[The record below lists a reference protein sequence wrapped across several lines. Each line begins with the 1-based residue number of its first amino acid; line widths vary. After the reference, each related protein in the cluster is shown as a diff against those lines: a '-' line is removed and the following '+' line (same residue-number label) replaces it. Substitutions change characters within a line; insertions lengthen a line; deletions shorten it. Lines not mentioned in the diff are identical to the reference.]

1 MTHSSCE
8 KIIQKLCL
16 LVLLTMPA
24 FVNGPVL
31 AQEGEDEDEDSLL
44 EEVIVTASRLRQTG
58 FEAPTPVT
66 VLSAEDMLVR
76 GTTNVAD
83 IINEV
88 PAFTPTLTPQSTV
101 LSSRQN
107 GVNGL
112 DLRGLG
118 MNRNLI
124 LVNGR
129 RHVPFDEFGI
139 VDINAIPSIAVE
151 RVDIVTG
158 GASAA
163 WGSDAVSGVVN
174 IIYDK
179 DLDGAKFE
187 AQYGE
192 SAEGDAE
199 NRRLS
204 GAFGSYFSDD
214 RGHFMIAA
222 DYFKND
228 GIPEAKVRDW
238 VRKHPGVLVNPLDA
252 GPNDGI
258 PQFIIRNDA
267 TLFLASP
274 NGVTL
279 PLGLPTDNLEFLPD
293 GTVIPRA
300 LGIPGGNLM
309 QGGSG
314 SFLPDRDALDI
325 PVERQSIL
333 GTLDYQFTDHVR
345 FFSEA
350 SYTKSET
357 SGQIVDAFMFGETIF
372 SGNPYLP
379 ASVQQTMNVTGV
391 PFLVLFRTFEEFPP
405 IGSVNENENKR
416 IVLGLDGEFADNWWW
431 ETYYQYGKAEFSND
445 QPNNLLPANLSM
457 AANAVVDPLTSEI
470 VCAANAGGANGAPG
484 CVPINLFGKG
494 SPSQAAIDYITATGM
509 ALTKLKQQVV
519 AASIGGEIFEGWA
532 GPVAATFGAE
542 YRDESLDRTVDDN
555 NDNFKFLITNA
566 QPLSGDID
574 VKELFTEFLVPL
586 VSGDQELNF
595 NAAVRWAD
603 YSTVGSTVSW
613 KGGLV
618 YQPTASWMFRGSVS
632 QDIRAPSIG
641 EIFLETLLLF
651 DDVTN
656 PFTGGQDF
664 IQVFN
669 TGNENLT
676 EEEAITS
683 TVGVVWS
690 PTQVDFQISVDWYNI
705 DLEDG
710 IGSISNQDIVDR
722 CAAGAQEFC
731 ALIDFAPDESI
742 TSLTNT
748 LLNLG
753 TFEVEGLDFAANYRL
768 PVRKGT
774 FGLNFLGSYLIKKE
788 VAPQGAEPEDVVGE
802 LRFNSNVNFGLPEW
816 KAKLGASYD
825 QESWGFYGQVR
836 YISSGKYN
844 PNWGPEE
851 LSPEDNNV
859 GAEYY
864 FDLSAYYRFGL
875 GNLDNLELYGGV
887 SNLFDRDPP
896 VVPVDFI
903 SNIATN
909 PTHYDVI
916 GRRYYTGI
924 RLAF

>member
-1 MTHSSCE
+1 MTHSTLD
-8 KIIQKLCL
+8 KPVRTLCVFTL
-16 LVLLTMPA
+16 LNMLSLIS
-24 FVNGPVL
+24 GPVL
-31 AQEGEDEDEDSLL
+31 AQEDEDSLL
-44 EEVIVTASRLRQTG
+44 EEVTVTASRLKETG

-66 VLSAEDMLVR
+66 VLGAEDMQVR
-76 GTTNVAD
+76 GITNVAD

-101 LSSRQN
+101 LSTRQN

-139 VDINAIPSIAVE
+139 VDINAIPSIVVKRVE
-151 RVDIVTG
+151 IVTG

-163 WGSDAVSGVVN
+163 WGSDAISGVVN
-174 IIYDK
+174 IIYDN
-179 DLDGAKFE
+179 DLEGAKIE

-192 SAEGDAE
+192 SDAGDAE
-199 NRRLS
+199 NGRIS
-204 GAFGSYFSDD
+204 AAYGSHFSDD
-214 RGHFMIAA
+214 RGHFMIAV
-222 DYFKND
+222 DYFDNN
-228 GIPEAKVRDW
+228 GIPEGKVRNW
-238 VRKHPGVLVNPLDA
+238 VRKHPGVLVNPLDT

-258 PQFIIRNDA
+258 PHFVIRNDA

-314 SFLPDRDALDI
+314 SFLSDRNALDI
-325 PVERQSIL
+325 PLERQSIL
-333 GTLDYQFTDHVR
+333 GTLDYQFTDQVR

-350 SYTKSET
+350 SYTKSES
-357 SGQIVDAFMFGETIF
+357 SGAVVDAFMFGGTIF

-379 ASVQQTMNVTGV
+379 ASVQDTMNITHV

-405 IGSVNENENKR
+405 ITSVSKNENKR
-416 IVLGLDGEFADNWWW
+416 VVVGLDGEFGNGWWW

-445 QPNNLLPANLSM
+445 QPYNELPANLAF
-457 AANAVVDPLTSEI
+457 AANAVVDPLSGEI

-509 ALTKLKQQVV
+509 SLTNLKQQV
-519 AASIGGEIFEGWA
+519 ASASIGGEIAKGWA
-532 GPVAATFGAE
+532 GPISAAFGAE
-542 YRDESLDRTVDDN
+542 FRKESLDRAVDDDS
-555 NDNFKFLITNA
+555 DNFRFLITNA
-566 QPLSGDID
+566 QPLSGDFD

-586 VSGDQELNF
+586 IAGDQKLDF

-618 YQPTASWMFRGSVS
+618 FQPIDSLMFRGSVS

-641 EIFLETLLLF
+641 ETFLETLLLF
-651 DDVTN
+651 DDVSN
-656 PFTGGQDF
+656 PGTGGQDF

-676 EEEAITS
+676 EEKAITK
-683 TVGVVWS
+683 TFGVVWS
-690 PTQVDFQISVDWYNI
+690 PTQADFQISVDWYNI

-722 CAAGAQEFC
+722 CAAGAAEFC
-731 ALIDFAPDESI
+731 GLIEFAPDGTI
-742 TSLTNT
+742 INITNT

-753 TFEVEGLDFAANYRL
+753 TLEVEGLDFAANYRL
-768 PVRKGT
+768 PMGKGS
-774 FGLNFLGSYLIKKE
+774 FGFNFLGSYVIKKE
-788 VAPQGAEPEDVVGE
+788 VAPQGAEPRNVVGE
-802 LRFNSNVNFGLPEW
+802 MRFNSNVNFGLPEW
-816 KAKLGASYD
+816 KARLGASYD
-825 QESWGFYGQVR
+825 QGPWGVYGQVR
-836 YISSGKYN
+836 YISSGKYDQS
-844 PNWGPEE
+844 WGPEQ
-851 LSPEDNNV
+851 LSPEDNSI
-859 GAEYY
+859 GAQYY
-864 FDLSAYYRFGL
+864 FDLSAYYRFEL
-875 GNLDNLELYGGV
+875 GSVKNLELYGGV

-903 SNIATN
+903 SNLATN

-916 GRRYYTGI
+916 GRRYYIGI

>member
-1 MTHSSCE
+1 MTHSTRN
-8 KIIQKLCL
+8 KLIQTLCILTL
-16 LVLLTMPA
+16 LALLGL
-24 FVNGPVL
+24 VNGPVL
-31 AQEGEDEDEDSLL
+31 AQEDEDSLL
-44 EEVIVTASRLRQTG
+44 EEVTVTASRLRQSG
-58 FEAPTPVT
+58 FDAPTPVT
-66 VLSAEDMLVR
+66 VLGVEDMQVR

-101 LSSRQN
+101 LNSRQN

-118 MNRNLI
+118 PNRNLI

-139 VDINAIPSIAVE
+139 VDINAIPSIAVKRIE
-151 RVDIVTG
+151 IVTG

-174 IIYDK
+174 IIYDT
-179 DLDGAKFE
+179 DLEGGKIE

-192 SAEGDAE
+192 SDAGDAE
-199 NRRLS
+199 NARIS
-204 GAFGSYFSDD
+204 GAFGNHFSDD
-214 RGHFMIAA
+214 RGHFMVAFE
-222 DYFKND
+222 YFDND

-238 VRKHPGVLVNPLDA
+238 VRKHPGLLVNPLDT

-258 PQFIIRNDA
+258 PQFVIRNDA

-293 GTVIPRA
+293 GTAIPRA

-357 SGQIVDAFMFGETIF
+357 RGQIVDAFMFGGTIF

-379 ASVQQTMNVTGV
+379 ASVQETMDVTGV

-405 IGSVNENENKR
+405 ISSVNENENKR
-416 IVLGLDGEFADNWWW
+416 VVIGLDGEFGNNWWW
-431 ETYYQYGKAEFSND
+431 ETYYQYGRAKFSND
-445 QPNNLLPANLSM
+445 QANNLLTANLAN
-457 AANAVVDPLTSEI
+457 AANAVVDPVSGEI
-470 VCAANAGGANGAPG
+470 VCAANAGGAGGAPG

-509 ALTKLKQQVV
+509 ALTTLKQQVV
-519 AASIGGEIFEGWA
+519 SATIGGDIFEGWA
-532 GPVAATFGAE
+532 GPISAAFGAE
-542 YRDESLDRTVDDN
+542 FRDESLDRTVDDN
-555 NDNFKFLITNA
+555 NDNFRFLITNA

-574 VKELFTEFLVPL
+574 IKELFTEVLVPL
-586 VSGDQELNF
+586 ISGKQELNF
-595 NAAVRWAD
+595 NGAVRWAD

-641 EIFLETLLLF
+641 ETFLETLLLF

-669 TGNENLT
+669 TGNENLK
-676 EEEAITS
+676 EEEAITT

-690 PTQVDFQISVDWYNI
+690 PTQADLQFSVDWYNI

-710 IGSISNQDIVDR
+710 IGSISNQEIVNR

-731 ALIDFAPDESI
+731 ELIDFAPNGSI

-753 TFEVEGLDFAANYRL
+753 TFEVEGVDIAASYRVPL
-768 PVRKGT
+768 GSGS
-774 FGLNFLGSYLIKKE
+774 FGFNLLGSYLIKKDI
-788 VAPQGAEPEDVVGE
+788 APQGADPVDVVGE
-802 LRFNSNVNFGLPEW
+802 LSVLSGFGTPEW
-816 KAKLGASYD
+816 KTRLGASYD
-825 QESWGFYGQVR
+825 QGPWGLYGQVR
-836 YISSGKYN
+836 YISSGKYD
-844 PNWGPEE
+844 PNWGPEQ
-851 LSPEDNNV
+851 LSPEDNSI
-859 GAEYY
+859 GAQYY
-864 FDLSAYYRFGL
+864 FDLSAYYRFGM
-875 GNLDNLELYGGV
+875 GSLDKLELYGGV
-887 SNLFDRDPP
+887 SNLFDRNPP

-916 GRRYYTGI
+916 GRRYYAGI

>member
-1 MTHSSCE
+1 MTHSTRN
-8 KIIQKLCL
+8 KLIQTLCILTL
-16 LVLLTMPA
+16 LALLGL
-24 FVNGPVL
+24 VNGPVL
-31 AQEGEDEDEDSLL
+31 AQEDEDSLL
-44 EEVIVTASRLRQTG
+44 EEVTVTASRLRQSG
-58 FEAPTPVT
+58 FDAPTPVT
-66 VLSAEDMLVR
+66 VLGVEDMQVR

-101 LSSRQN
+101 LNSRQN

-118 MNRNLI
+118 PNRNLI

-139 VDINAIPSIAVE
+139 VDINAIPSIAVKRIE
-151 RVDIVTG
+151 IVTG

-174 IIYDK
+174 IIYDT
-179 DLDGAKFE
+179 DLEGGKIE

-192 SAEGDAE
+192 SDAGDAE
-199 NRRLS
+199 NARIS
-204 GAFGSYFSDD
+204 GAFGNHFSDD
-214 RGHFMIAA
+214 RGHFMVAFE
-222 DYFKND
+222 YFDND

-238 VRKHPGVLVNPLDA
+238 VRKHPGLLVNPLDT

-258 PQFIIRNDA
+258 PQFVIRNDA

-293 GTVIPRA
+293 GTAIPRA

-357 SGQIVDAFMFGETIF
+357 RGQIVDAFMFGGTIF

-379 ASVQQTMNVTGV
+379 ASVQETMDVTGV

-405 IGSVNENENKR
+405 ISSVNENENKR
-416 IVLGLDGEFADNWWW
+416 VVIGLDGEFGNNWWW
-431 ETYYQYGKAEFSND
+431 ETYYQYGRAKFSND
-445 QPNNLLPANLSM
+445 QANNLLTANLAN
-457 AANAVVDPLTSEI
+457 AANAVVDPVSGEI
-470 VCAANAGGANGAPG
+470 VCAANAGGAGGAPG

-509 ALTKLKQQVV
+509 ALTTLKQQVV
-519 AASIGGEIFEGWA
+519 SATIGGDIFEGWA
-532 GPVAATFGAE
+532 GPISAAFGAE
-542 YRDESLDRTVDDN
+542 FRDESLDRTVDDN
-555 NDNFKFLITNA
+555 NDNFRFLITNA

-574 VKELFTEFLVPL
+574 IKELFTEVLVPL
-586 VSGDQELNF
+586 ISGKQELNF
-595 NAAVRWAD
+595 NGAVRWAD

-641 EIFLETLLLF
+641 ETFLETLLLF

-669 TGNENLT
+669 TGNENLK
-676 EEEAITS
+676 EEEAITT

-690 PTQVDFQISVDWYNI
+690 PTQADLQFSVDWYNI

-710 IGSISNQDIVDR
+710 IGSISNQEIVNR

-731 ALIDFAPDESI
+731 ELIDFAPNGSI

-753 TFEVEGLDFAANYRL
+753 TFEVEGVDIAASYRVPL
-768 PVRKGT
+768 GSGS
-774 FGLNFLGSYLIKKE
+774 FGFNLLGSYLIKKDI
-788 VAPQGAEPEDVVGE
+788 APQGADPVDVVGE
-802 LRFNSNVNFGLPEW
+802 LSVLSGFGTPEW
-816 KAKLGASYD
+816 KTRLGASYD
-825 QESWGFYGQVR
+825 QGPWGLYGQVR
-836 YISSGKYN
+836 YISSGKYD
-844 PNWGPEE
+844 PNWGPEQ
-851 LSPEDNNV
+851 LSPEDNSI
-859 GAEYY
+859 GAQYY
-864 FDLSAYYRFGL
+864 FDLSAYYRFGM
-875 GNLDNLELYGGV
+875 GSLDKLELYGGV
-887 SNLFDRDPP
+887 SNLFDRNPP

-916 GRRYYTGI
+916 GRRYYMGI

>member
-1 MTHSSCE
+1 MIHSTRN
-8 KIIQKLCL
+8 KLFHSL
-16 LVLLTMPA
+16 FTLASLTTLC
-24 FVNGPVL
+24 FVSGPVL
-31 AQEGEDEDEDSLL
+31 AEEDEDSLL
-44 EEVIVTASRLRQTG
+44 EEVTVTASRLRHSG
-58 FEAPTPVT
+58 YEAPTPVT
-66 VLSAEDMLVR
+66 VLGVEDMQVR

-83 IINEV
+83 LINEV

-101 LSSRQN
+101 INTRQN

-139 VDINAIPSIAVE
+139 VDINAIPSIAIE
-151 RVDIVTG
+151 RVEIVTG

-174 IIYDK
+174 IIYDT
-179 DLDGAKFE
+179 DLEGGKIE

-192 SAEGDAE
+192 SDEGDAK
-199 NRRLS
+199 NGRIS
-204 GAFGSYFSDD
+204 AAYGSHFSDD
-214 RGHFMIAA
+214 RGHFMIAV
-222 DYFKND
+222 DYFDND
-228 GIPEAKVRDW
+228 GIPEARVRDW
-238 VRKHPGVLVNPLDA
+238 VRKHPGVLVNPLDT

-258 PQFIIRNDA
+258 PHFVIRNDA

-314 SFLPDRDALDI
+314 SFLPDRNALDI
-325 PVERQSIL
+325 PLERQSML
-333 GTLDYQFTDHVR
+333 GTLDYQFSDHVR
-345 FFSEA
+345 FFSEV
-350 SYTKSET
+350 SYTKSES
-357 SGQIVDAFMFGETIF
+357 SGAVVDAFAFGLPIF

-379 ASVQQTMNVTGV
+379 ASVQETMNVTGV

-405 IGSVNENENKR
+405 ISSVNENENKR
-416 IVLGLDGEFADNWWW
+416 VVIGLDGEFGDNWWW
-431 ETYYQYGKAEFSND
+431 ETYYQYGKAEFSNN
-445 QPNNLLPANLSM
+445 QANNLLPVNLAL
-457 AANAVVDPLTSEI
+457 AANAVLDPLTGEI
-470 VCAANAGGANGAPG
+470 VCAANAGGTGGAPD

-519 AASIGGEIFEGWA
+519 SASIGGEIFAGWA

-542 YRDESLDRTVDDN
+542 YRDESLNRTVDDN
-555 NDNFKFLITNA
+555 NDNFRFLITNA
-566 QPLSGDID
+566 QPLSGDFD

-586 VSGDQELNF
+586 ISGNQELNF
-595 NAAVRWAD
+595 NGAVRWAD

-618 YQPTASWMFRGSVS
+618 YQPTTSLMFRGSVS

-641 EIFLETLLLF
+641 ETFLETLLLF
-651 DDVTN
+651 DDVDN
-656 PFTGGQDF
+656 PRTGGRDF

-676 EEEAITS
+676 EEEAITK
-683 TVGVVWS
+683 TFGVVWS
-690 PTQVDFQISVDWYNI
+690 PAQADFQISVDWYNI

-710 IGSISNQDIVDR
+710 VGSITNQDIVDR
-722 CAAGAQEFC
+722 CAAGAEEFC
-731 ALIDFAPDESI
+731 ELIEFAPDMTI
-742 TSLTNT
+742 IRITNT

-768 PVRKGT
+768 PVGKGS
-774 FGLNFLGSYLIKKE
+774 FGLKFLGSYLIKKK
-788 VAPQGAEPEDVVGE
+788 VAPQGAEPKDVVGE
-802 LRFNSNVNFGLPEW
+802 LRFNSNANFGSPEW
-816 KAKLGASYD
+816 KARLGASYD
-825 QESWGFYGQVR
+825 QGPWGLHGQVR

-844 PNWGPEE
+844 PNWGPEQ
-851 LSPEDNNV
+851 LSPEDNNI
-859 GAEYY
+859 GAQYY
-864 FDLSAYYRFGL
+864 FDLSAYYRFEFG
-875 GNLDNLELYGGV
+875 GVKNLELYGGV
-887 SNLFDRDPP
+887 SNLFDRNPP

-903 SNIATN
+903 SNLATN

-916 GRRYYTGI
+916 GRRYYAGI

>member
-1 MTHSSCE
+1 MTHS
-8 KIIQKLCL
+8 IRNKLIRSL
-16 LVLLTMPA
+16 FTWASLTMLC

-31 AQEGEDEDEDSLL
+31 AEEDEDSLL
-44 EEVIVTASRLRQTG
+44 EEVTVTASRLRQSG
-58 FEAPTPVT
+58 FDAPTPVT
-66 VLSAEDMLVR
+66 VLGVEDMQVR

-88 PAFTPTLTPQSTV
+88 PAFTPSLTPQSTV
-101 LSSRQN
+101 INTRQN

-139 VDINAIPSIAVE
+139 VDINAIPSIAIE
-151 RVDIVTG
+151 RVEIVTG

-179 DLDGAKFE
+179 DLEGGKIE

-192 SAEGDAE
+192 SDAGDAE
-199 NRRLS
+199 NERIS
-204 GAFGSYFSDD
+204 AAYGSHFSDG
-214 RGHFMIAA
+214 RGHFMVAV
-222 DYFKND
+222 DYFDND

-238 VRKHPGVLVNPLDA
+238 VRKHPGLLVNPLDT

-258 PQFIIRNDA
+258 PQFVIRNDA

-293 GTVIPRA
+293 GTAIPRA

-314 SFLPDRDALDI
+314 SFLPDRNALDI
-325 PVERQSIL
+325 PLKRQSVL
-333 GTLDYQFTDHVR
+333 GTLDYQFTDQAR

-350 SYTKSET
+350 SYTKSES
-357 SGQIVDAFMFGETIF
+357 SGAVVDAFMFGETIF

-379 ASVQQTMNVTGV
+379 ASVQETMDVTGV

-405 IGSVNENENKR
+405 ISSVNENENKR
-416 IVLGLDGEFADNWWW
+416 VVVGLDGEFGNNWWW

-445 QPNNLLPANLSM
+445 QANNLLPANLSM
-457 AANAVVDPLTSEI
+457 AATAVVDPLSGDI

-494 SPSQAAIDYITATGM
+494 SPSQAAIDYITGTSM
-509 ALTKLKQQVV
+509 ALTTLKQQV
-519 AASIGGEIFEGWA
+519 ASATIGGEIFEGWA
-532 GPVAATFGAE
+532 GPITAAFGAE
-542 YRDESLDRTVDDN
+542 FRDESLDRSVDDDS
-555 NDNFKFLITNA
+555 DNFRFLITNA
-566 QPLSGDID
+566 QPLTGDID

-618 YQPTASWMFRGSVS
+618 YQPTDAWMFRGTVS

-651 DDVTN
+651 DD
-656 PFTGGQDF
+656 PG
-664 IQVFN
+664 IQH
-669 TGNENLT
+669 
-676 EEEAITS
+676 
-683 TVGVVWS
+683 
-690 PTQVDFQISVDWYNI
+690 
-705 DLEDG
+705 
-710 IGSISNQDIVDR
+710 R
-722 CAAGAQEFC
+722 
-731 ALIDFAPDESI
+731 
-742 TSLTNT
+742 
-748 LLNLG
+748 
-753 TFEVEGLDFAANYRL
+753 
-768 PVRKGT
+768 
-774 FGLNFLGSYLIKKE
+774 
-788 VAPQGAEPEDVVGE
+788 
-802 LRFNSNVNFGLPEW
+802 
-816 KAKLGASYD
+816 
-825 QESWGFYGQVR
+825 
-836 YISSGKYN
+836 
-844 PNWGPEE
+844 
-851 LSPEDNNV
+851 
-859 GAEYY
+859 
-864 FDLSAYYRFGL
+864 
-875 GNLDNLELYGGV
+875 
-887 SNLFDRDPP
+887 
-896 VVPVDFI
+896 
-903 SNIATN
+903 
-909 PTHYDVI
+909 
-916 GRRYYTGI
+916 
-924 RLAF
+924 

>member
-1 MTHSSCE
+1 MTHSTRN
-8 KIIQKLCL
+8 KLIRSL
-16 LVLLTMPA
+16 FTLVSLTMLS
-24 FVNGPVL
+24 FVYGPVL
-31 AQEGEDEDEDSLL
+31 AEEDEDGLL
-44 EEVIVTASRLRQTG
+44 EEVTVTASRLRQTG

-66 VLSAEDMLVR
+66 VLQAADMQVR

-101 LSSRQN
+101 LNTRQN

-151 RVDIVTG
+151 RIEIVTG

-179 DLDGAKFE
+179 DLDGTKFE

-192 SAEGDAE
+192 SAQGDAE
-199 NRRLS
+199 NKRLS

-214 RGHFMIAA
+214 RGHFMIAV
-222 DYFKND
+222 DYFKNN

-238 VRKHPGVLVNPLDA
+238 VRKHPGVLVNPLDT

-279 PLGLPTDNLEFLPD
+279 PLGLPTDNLEFLPN
-293 GTVIPRA
+293 GTAIPRA

-314 SFLPDRDALDI
+314 SFLPDRNALDI
-325 PVERQSIL
+325 PLERQSAL
-333 GTLDYQFTDHVR
+333 GTLDYQFNDHVR

-350 SYTKSET
+350 SYSKSES
-357 SGQIVDAFMFGETIF
+357 SGPVVDAFTFGLPIF
-372 SGNPYLP
+372 SGNPFLP
-379 ASVQQTMNVTGV
+379 ASVQETMNNTGV

-405 IGSVNENENKR
+405 ITSVNENQNKR
-416 IVLGLDGEFADNWWW
+416 IVLGLDGKIDDNWWW
-431 ETYYQYGKAEFSND
+431 EAYYQYGKAEFSND
-445 QPNNLLPANLSM
+445 QANNLLPANLAL
-457 AANAVVDPLTSEI
+457 AANAVLDPLTGET
-470 VCAANAGGANGAPG
+470 VCAANAGGASGAPG

-509 ALTKLKQQVV
+509 AFTKLKQQVV
-519 AASIGGEIFEGWA
+519 SASIGGEIFEGWA

-555 NDNFKFLITNA
+555 NDNFRFLITNA
-566 QPLSGDID
+566 QPLSGDFN
-574 VKELFTEFLVPL
+574 VKELFTEVLVPL
-586 VSGDQELNF
+586 ISGSQELNF
-595 NAAVRWAD
+595 NGAVRWAK
-603 YSTVGSTVSW
+603 YSTVGSAVSW

-618 YQPTASWMFRGSVS
+618 YQPTTSWMFRGSVS
-632 QDIRAPSIG
+632 RDIRAPSIG
-641 EIFLETLLLF
+641 ETFLKTLLLF

-656 PFTGGQDF
+656 PWTGGRDF

-676 EEEAITS
+676 EERAITK
-683 TVGVVWS
+683 TFGVVWS
-690 PTQVDFQISVDWYNI
+690 PTQADFQISVDWYNI
-705 DLEDG
+705 NLEDG
-710 IGSISNQDIVDR
+710 IGSITNQDIVNR
-722 CAAGAQEFC
+722 CAAGAEEFC
-731 ALIDFAPDESI
+731 SLIESAPDMTI
-742 TSLTNT
+742 TRITNK

-753 TFEVEGLDFAANYRL
+753 TFNVEGLDFAANYRL
-768 PVRKGT
+768 SVGKGS
-774 FGLNFLGSYLIKKE
+774 FGLNFLGNYLIKKE
-788 VAPQGAEPEDVVGE
+788 VAPQGAEPVDVVGE
-802 LRFNSNVNFGLPEW
+802 MRFNSNANFGAPRW
-816 KAKLGASYD
+816 KARLGASYD
-825 QESWGFYGQVR
+825 QGPWGLYGQVR
-836 YISSGKYN
+836 SISAGKYN
-844 PNWGPEE
+844 PNWGPEQ
-851 LSPEDNNV
+851 LSPEDNSI
-859 GAEYY
+859 GAQYY
-864 FDLSAYYRFGL
+864 FDLSAYYRFKISGL
-875 GNLDNLELYGGV
+875 KNLELYGGV
-887 SNLFDRDPP
+887 SNLLDRNPP

-903 SNIATN
+903 SNLATN

-916 GRRYYTGI
+916 GRRFYMGI

>member
-1 MTHSSCE
+1 MTHSTRN
-8 KIIQKLCL
+8 KLIQTLCILTL
-16 LVLLTMPA
+16 LALLGL
-24 FVNGPVL
+24 VNGPVL
-31 AQEGEDEDEDSLL
+31 AQEDEDSPL
-44 EEVIVTASRLRQTG
+44 EEVTVTASRLRQSG
-58 FEAPTPVT
+58 FDTPTPVT
-66 VLSAEDMLVR
+66 VLGAEDMQVR

-101 LSSRQN
+101 LNSRQN

-118 MNRNLI
+118 PNRNLI

-139 VDINAIPSIAVE
+139 VDINAIPSVVVE
-151 RVDIVTG
+151 RIEIVTG

-174 IIYDK
+174 IIYNK
-179 DLDGAKFE
+179 DLEGGKIE
-187 AQYGE
+187 AQYGK
-192 SAEGDAE
+192 SGAGDAE
-199 NRRLS
+199 NSRIS
-204 GAFGSYFSDD
+204 AAFGNHFSDD
-214 RGHFMIAA
+214 RGHFMVAFE
-222 DYFKND
+222 YFDND

-238 VRKHPGVLVNPLDA
+238 VRKHPGLLVNPLDT

-258 PQFIIRNDA
+258 PQFVIRNDA

-293 GTVIPRA
+293 GTVIPRT

-333 GTLDYQFTDHVR
+333 GTLDYQLTDNVK
-345 FFSEA
+345 FFGEA

-357 SGQIVDAFMFGETIF
+357 IGQIVDAFMFGGTIL

-379 ASVQQTMNVTGV
+379 ASVQETMDVTGV

-405 IGSVNENENKR
+405 ISSVNENENQR
-416 IVLGLDGEFADNWWW
+416 VVVGLDGEFGNNWWW
-431 ETYYQYGKAEFSND
+431 ETYYQYGRAEFSND
-445 QPNNLLPANLSM
+445 QANNLLTANLAN
-457 AANAVVDPLTSEI
+457 AADAVVDPVSGEI

-484 CVPINLFGKG
+484 CVPVNLFGKG
-494 SPSQAAIDYITATGM
+494 SPSQAAIDYFTATGM
-509 ALTKLKQQVV
+509 AFTTLKQQV
-519 AASIGGEIFEGWA
+519 ASATIGGEIFEGWA
-532 GPVAATFGAE
+532 GPISAAFGAE
-542 YRDESLDRTVDDN
+542 FRDESLDRTVDDN
-555 NDNFKFLITNA
+555 NDNFRFLITNA

-574 VKELFTEFLVPL
+574 VKELFTEFLIPL
-586 VSGDQELNF
+586 ISGDQDLNF
-595 NAAVRWAD
+595 NAAFRWAD

-618 YQPTASWMFRGSVS
+618 YQPTASWMFRGTVS

-641 EIFLETLLLF
+641 ETFLETLLLF

-669 TGNENLT
+669 TGNENLK
-676 EEEAITS
+676 EEEAITT

-690 PTQVDFQISVDWYNI
+690 PTQADFQISVDWYNI

-710 IGSISNQDIVDR
+710 IGSISNQDIVNR

-731 ALIDFAPDESI
+731 ELIDFAPNGSI

-753 TFEVEGLDFAANYRL
+753 TFEVEGVDIAASYRVPL
-768 PVRKGT
+768 GSGS
-774 FGLNFLGSYLIKKE
+774 FGFNLLGSYLIKKDI
-788 VAPQGAEPEDVVGE
+788 APQGADPVDVVGE
-802 LRFNSNVNFGLPEW
+802 LSVLSGFGTPEW
-816 KAKLGASYD
+816 KTRLGASYD
-825 QESWGFYGQVR
+825 QGPWGLYGQVR
-836 YISSGKYN
+836 YISSGKYD
-844 PNWGPEE
+844 PNWGPEQ
-851 LSPEDNNV
+851 LSPEDNSI
-859 GAEYY
+859 GAQYY
-864 FDLSAYYRFGL
+864 FDLSAYYRFGM
-875 GNLDNLELYGGV
+875 GSLDKLELYGGV

-916 GRRYYTGI
+916 GRRYYAGI